1 MDSNMTNTNEILA
14 VEELKE
20 KLYTDINESGLS
32 IVSIYYI
39 MKDLM
44 NEIIVI
50 YNSELKKIDEESK
63 KKDTSI
69 ETVEGEVE

>member
-1 MDSNMTNTNEILA
+1 
-14 VEELKE
+14 
-20 KLYTDINESGLS
+20 
-32 IVSIYYI
+32 
-39 MKDLM
+39 M
-44 NEIIVI
+44 NEIIVM

>member
-1 MDSNMTNTNEILA
+1 MYSNMTNTNEILA

>member
-1 MDSNMTNTNEILA
+1 MEANTNKKDILA
-14 VEELKE
+14 VEALKE
-20 KLYTDINESGLS
+20 KLYNDINDSGLS
-32 IVSIYYI
+32 VVPIYYI

-63 KKDTSI
+63 KKDASI

>member
-32 IVSIYYI
+32 VVSIYYI

>member
-44 NEIIVI
+44 NEIILI
-50 YNSELKKIDEESK
+50 YNNELKNIQKEAKTEEIEESK
-63 KKDTSI
+63 
-69 ETVEGEVE
+69 EE

>member
-50 YNSELKKIDEESK
+50 YNGELKKLKDKEEAPA
-63 KKDTSI
+63 
-69 ETVEGEVE
+69 EVVEDEVE

>member
-1 MDSNMTNTNEILA
+1 MEANTNKKDILA
-14 VEELKE
+14 VEALKE
-20 KLYTDINESGLS
+20 KLYNDINDSSLS
-32 IVSIYYI
+32 VVPIYYI

>member
-32 IVSIYYI
+32 VVSIYYI

-50 YNSELKKIDEESK
+50 YNGELKKLKNKEETPAEIVK
-63 KKDTSI
+63 
-69 ETVEGEVE
+69 GEVE

>member
-39 MKDLM
+39 MKYLM

-50 YNSELKKIDEESK
+50 YNRELKKLKDKEETPAEVVK
-63 KKDTSI
+63 
-69 ETVEGEVE
+69 GEVE

>member
-50 YNSELKKIDEESK
+50 YNGELKKLKDKEEAPAEVVK
-63 KKDTSI
+63 
-69 ETVEGEVE
+69 GEVE

>member
-63 KKDTSI
+63 KKDASI